1 MDSLGYTFF
10 IPGIDVYIY
19 PPPLSPLLLS
29 KSLFAINWKFNCL
42 PIFPQEGK
50 KGGER
55 EYPWNTLQFKVANS
69 PFANLLLLL

>member
-50 KGGER
+50 KRRR
-55 EYPWNTLQFKVANS
+55 EGYSAIQSGQFSVRESVASTLND
-69 PFANLLLLL
+69 